1 MQLHD
6 LKTQAKLRVAQLRMT
21 AAAEAQGLL
30 SKIDAAQRGLDGLEA
45 LVLDMRSHMLGL
57 LESRRQEKTQVEQHM
72 VPRRDL
78 LDAHEEVAKL
88 RAVMDGLSSRLQAR
102 DEEVARLQGTLQV
115 WRVVWLLV

>member
-6 LKTQAKLRVAQLRMT
+6 LRIQAKLRVAQLRMT

-30 SKIDAAQRGLDGLEA
+30 SKVDAAQRGLAGLEA
-45 LVLDMRSHMLGL
+45 LVLDVRSHMLGL